1 MQPLQINHYWANI
14 IFRNVIFAFKG
25 RRLSALAHWV
35 MCATYVGRR
44 RKAAIMEVS
53 NISRSMHNIHKVTGR
68 HKSAEVTV
76 KEEPKAPAQPTSLK
90 RKAYSTTNRQSIGF
104 IDILEDNPTSSMQP
118 VRKWTWTA
126 GPSVKLEGVIIPQAM
141 RKSTRNEQV
150 ASKADLSKLYKRLG
164 WELGAVA
171 RTFEE
176 LSECID

>member
-35 MCATYVGRR
+35 MRATYVGRW
-44 RKAAIMEVS
+44 RKAAITEVS
-53 NISRSMHNIHKVTGR
+53 NISRSTHNIHKVTGR

-76 KEEPKAPAQPTSLK
+76 KEEPKAPAQPTSCK
-90 RKAYSTTNRQSIGF
+90 HKAYSTADGQSIGF
-104 IDILEDNPTSSMQP
+104 INVLKDDPTSTQP
-118 VRKWTWTA
+118 IGKRTQTA
-126 GPSVKLEGVIIPQAM
+126 GHSAKLEGVIIPWAT
-141 RKSTRNEQV
+141 RKSTQNGRV
-150 ASKADLSKLYKRLG
+150 ASKADLSKLYKWLR

-176 LSECID
+176 LSKHID